1 MRPQIL
7 NPLFTGIEK
16 LKGVGSKNFKLLRN
30 LCGDKIVNLMWH
42 LPYNVIDRTYSVP
55 LRSAS
60 ANKIWT
66 GIIQVKEKAEN
77 VFMQNLLKL
86 RKK

>member
-42 LPYNVIDRTYSVP
+42 LPTNLIDRTYCEP
-55 LRSAS
+55 LVYAKAGNISA
-60 ANKIWT
+60 K
-66 GIIQVKEKAEN
+66 
-77 VFMQNLLKL
+77 
-86 RKK
+86 